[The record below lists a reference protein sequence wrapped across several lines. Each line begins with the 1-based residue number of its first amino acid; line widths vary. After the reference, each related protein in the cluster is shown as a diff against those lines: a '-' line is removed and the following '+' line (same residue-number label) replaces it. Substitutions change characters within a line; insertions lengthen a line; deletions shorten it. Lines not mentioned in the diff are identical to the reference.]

1 MCYIP
6 LLTVYRI
13 SGMLY
18 SVIFLKGPKHKDTR
32 GRGGPPVGPIS
43 QLGQRITLNAPLK
56 CTTLWTLDI
65 FISANLYILATFRK
79 NLNCA
84 GIRLR
89 TK

>member
-18 SVIFLKGPKHKDTR
+18 SVIFLKGPKHEDTR
-32 GRGGPPVGPIS
+32 G
-43 QLGQRITLNAPLK
+43 ITLNAPLK

-79 NLNCA
+79 NLNCT
-84 GIRLR
+84 GIHLR